1 MSVLIVGGGL
11 SGLALA
17 HSLEARGE
25 DYRLIEARGRF
36 GGRIKT
42 ERLDSGYFD
51 MGPAWFWPGQPRIA
65 ALIDHLR
72 LKKFDQFAAG
82 DLVFE
87 DENARVQRGRGFSSM
102 EGSWRLQGGL
112 ASLIDAMSGALPDT
126 RKRLKAEVKE
136 IAKTEAGIAAT
147 LQTGEVFDADHVVLS
162 MPPRVASNIAF
173 DPALP
178 NDTRRTLQGVPTWMA
193 GHAKAVAVYDA
204 PFWRED
210 GLSGDAQSRFGPM
223 VEVHDASPGT
233 GGPYALFGFI
243 GVPPQGRVNALA
255 LRRDVTEQLVRLFG
269 PKAAEPKQ
277 LYIKD
282 WAFDPYTA
290 TEADHAP
297 LFAHPTYSLPAN
309 LTKLWGGHL
318 HISGTEVAPQFG
330 GFLEGALEAAE
341 KTLAVLKARKA
352 IS

>member
-17 HSLEARGE
+17 HALEAQGE
-25 DYRLIEARGRF
+25 DYHLVEARGRF

-65 ALIDHLR
+65 ALIDQLG
-72 LKKFDQFAAG
+72 LKEFDQFAAG

-112 ASLIDAMSGALPDT
+112 ASLIDVMSDALPDT
-126 RKRLKAEVKE
+126 HKRLKAEVKK
-136 IAKTEAGIAAT
+136 IAKTEAGITTT
-147 LQTGEVFDADHVVLS
+147 LKTGEVFDADHVVLS
-162 MPPRVASNIAF
+162 MPPRVAANIAF

-178 NDTRRTLQGVPTWMA
+178 NDTMRTLQGVPTWMA
-193 GHAKAVAVYDA
+193 GHAKAVAVYDT

-223 VEVHDASPGT
+223 VEVHDASPDT

-269 PKAAEPKQ
+269 PKAAAPKQ

-290 TEADHAP
+290 TDADHAP
-297 LFAHPTYSLPAN
+297 LYAHPTYSMPAN
-309 LTKLWGGHL
+309 LTNLWGGHL

-330 GFLEGALEAAE
+330 GFLEGALESAE